1 MKLLFCKE
9 CLAVFSLAHEEKSC
23 DCGKTIGRYT
33 DKVNAVYQG
42 PAMPIGFNNS
52 SFLTTVAI
60 QQLLEL
66 KEKDNPDVCCKGEE
80 FTAFTIP
87 AWAKSITKIK
97 EKKYADKCNS

>member
-9 CLAVFSLAHEEKSC
+9 CTAVFSLSRKEKSC
-23 DCGKTIGRYT
+23 DCGKTKGQYR
-33 DKVNAVYQG
+33 DHMNAVYQG

-52 SFLTTVAI
+52 SFMSTVAI
-60 QQLLEL
+60 QSLLEL

-97 EKKYADKCNS
+97 EKEAKYT

>member
-9 CLAVFSLAHEEKSC
+9 CTAVFSLSYKEKSC
-23 DCGKTIGRYT
+23 DCGKTKGRYR
-33 DKVNAVYQG
+33 DQMNVVYQG

-52 SFLTTVAI
+52 SFMSTVAI
-60 QQLLEL
+60 QSLLEL

-97 EKKYADKCNS
+97 EKEAKYT